1 MIDNKIMKTYIR
13 PDVLFERGEGVYMYD
28 TDGNAYL
35 DFYSGVA
42 VNALGHNHPAV
53 VEAIQEQGQKLMHV
67 SNLYWSQPQIDLAN
81 YLIEKSDHDEVF
93 FVNSG
98 TEAVET
104 AIKLARKHG
113 KKISPT
119 KTEILYLENSFHG
132 RTVGALSLTGQ
143 SKYQVDFMPLMDH
156 AHMVKVNDIED
167 LKKKFKE
174 TTCAIFIEPIQGE
187 GGIKPVDSKFIQ
199 AARELCNNND
209 ALLIFDEVQCGISR
223 IGSFYAHEKIGV
235 TPDIFCLAKGLGGGF
250 PIGAV
255 IANKK
260 ANVFD
265 PGDHGC
271 TYGGNPLACAVS
283 LAVVQ
288 EVGKEDFMNEVS
300 EKGAYIRKKLT
311 DAIGELP
318 IFKSIEGMGLML
330 GLHLNGDAKAITKK
344 AFDEKLILIT
354 AGQSVIRLIP
364 ALNISYENID
374 KALDTLIDI
383 IKEQ

>member
-1 MIDNKIMKTYIR
+1 M
-13 PDVLFERGEGVYMYD
+13 
-28 TDGNAYL
+28 
-35 DFYSGVA
+35 
-42 VNALGHNHPAV
+42 
-53 VEAIQEQGQKLMHV
+53 
-67 SNLYWSQPQIDLAN
+67 
-81 YLIEKSDHDEVF
+81 
-93 FVNSG
+93 NSG

-113 KKISPT
+113 KKVSSK

-187 GGIKPVDSKFIQ
+187 GGIKPVDSKFIK
-199 AARELCNNND
+199 AARDLCDNND

-300 EKGAYIRKKLT
+300 EKEEYIRKKLT

-344 AFDEKLILIT
+344 SF
-354 AGQSVIRLIP
+354 
-364 ALNISYENID
+364 
-374 KALDTLIDI
+374 
-383 IKEQ
+383 

>member
-374 KALDTLIDI
+374 KALDTLINI

>member
-235 TPDIFCLAKGLGGGF
+235 IPDIFCLAKGLGGGF

-374 KALDTLIDI
+374 KALDTLINI